1 MRAHSSL
8 SKDTDA
14 NAAASEAFKGAAVGA
29 AKYGLPLALLAL
41 VGLSISPVYRAL
53 TVQFK
58 LFIQMSGMTLG
69 GMVEADRRL
78 RDYESL
84 VRRRKRV
91 ER

>member
-8 SKDTDA
+8 ANDTDA

-29 AKYGLPLALLAL
+29 AKYGLPLALLSLAGLAL
-41 VGLSISPVYRAL
+41 SPVYRAL
-53 TVQFK
+53 TLQFK
-58 LFIQMSGMTLG
+58 LFLQMSGMTLG

-78 RDYESL
+78 RGYEAV